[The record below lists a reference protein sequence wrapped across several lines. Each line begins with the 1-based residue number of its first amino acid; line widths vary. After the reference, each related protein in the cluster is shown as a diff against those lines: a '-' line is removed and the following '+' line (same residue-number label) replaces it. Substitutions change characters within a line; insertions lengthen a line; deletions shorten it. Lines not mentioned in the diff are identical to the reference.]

1 MNQGKKNDQ
10 GKPRM
15 DLISPEALTQ
25 LAKVLTFGA
34 TRYDA
39 HNWRK
44 GMDWSRLIAAAM
56 RHLNAFNKGE
66 DLDPESGLPHP
77 AHVMACMSFLLEY
90 MAMGSGV
97 DDRYKAGVVSKN
109 EPRIAYD
116 AVVNLQSPPT
126 AYKLGDCSMPDR
138 VVAPGQCCEP

>member
-109 EPRIAYD
+109 ELNFDDVINFQPAPVTYK
-116 AVVNLQSPPT
+116 AVDF
-126 AYKLGDCSMPDR
+126 GMPDR
-138 VVAPGQCCEP
+138 VVASSLCCEP